1 MQQGG
6 CHKGSW
12 HGAHFR
18 GARCG
23 LNYISS
29 SCFYKVSD
37 SSPRSQCWSSDRAES
52 DCRQAG
58 RLIWPQNHKLS
69 LTLNG
74 PQQEGKSNQN
84 MKSTPRAAVS
94 SLWPFW
100 FLSPF
105 PALKHPSHPGPQNS
119 TFPQN
124 LSLGLHPQSKGH
136 CLGHSIL
143 CHTRTAP
150 WEVGRGEDRTI
161 ISSEKQR
168 EWSLLHPLDS
178 QEKEKKAKYNCWH
191 VPSYD

>member
-1 MQQGG
+1 MKIKGNSWKEQTHRGPASPPSV
-6 CHKGSW
+6 CHLLTIHWGSPHFQENHHLQSIRRCNRGDATR

-94 SLWPFW
+94 SL
-100 FLSPF
+100 
-105 PALKHPSHPGPQNS
+105 
-119 TFPQN
+119 
-124 LSLGLHPQSKGH
+124 
-136 CLGHSIL
+136 
-143 CHTRTAP
+143 
-150 WEVGRGEDRTI
+150 
-161 ISSEKQR
+161 
-168 EWSLLHPLDS
+168 
-178 QEKEKKAKYNCWH
+178 
-191 VPSYD
+191 